1 MAIYC
6 FAKLLDYFHA
16 AKKKSVFKKRMKDT
30 AKKRKQV
37 TQELKELQQRTAEL
51 EKLVSQHQQTEEKL
65 RESEEKYRASFEK
78 SRDAIN
84 IFSKERDILDFNQ
97 KLIQLSRYSGEELLC
112 MKLQDLYPE
121 ASQPATKKRIQKMLQ
136 GEAPPIFETYLLT
149 KRGKKIPIEVAVTPL
164 KNCYC
169 RKVVFQGNIR
179 DITDRKLVEKE
190 LEGHHVH
197 LEELVEERTAELKK
211 INEQL
216 QKEISERR
224 RAEEVLRESE
234 KKFRSIVEY
243 SHEGIIILDD
253 AFTLIYVND
262 ELCQIAG
269 YSHEELIGRDFRKFL
284 DEESKKLIAE
294 RYMRRQRGEK
304 VPTRYELNIFNKD
317 GVKKRVEISST
328 VIKNSEG
335 KVKTVAQIL
344 DITECRRAEEGLVE
358 SERRFKE
365 LWNNAPVAY
374 HTLDNK
380 GIITS
385 VNQTEAKMLGYKPQ
399 EMVGKSVFNYILPE
413 QRAEARKRFKRK
425 IFGNHI
431 PRAEDRMYIKKD
443 GSKLHVLIDDIL
455 EKDAAGKAL
464 GVRTTMVDITDSRQM
479 EEALQESKERYQAL
493 FDRSLYAVYVHD
505 FNGQFLDANEAALNL
520 LRYKRK
526 DIPFLN
532 ISSLL
537 DEDQSATA
545 YKTLEEIKKK
555 GYQKKP
561 VIYKLKTKEGDYVW
575 VETEATVI
583 YHEGKPHAIQGI
595 ARDVTESKRAE
606 EALQETKEKY
616 RTLAEN
622 AMDGIYVISPEGGFE
637 YVNRAFEK
645 IFGYQAEEVCN
656 KEFDFFD
663 LIHPKDR
670 KLVKERGQA
679 RKNGRKLPPAYSF
692 RILTK
697 DGRTKHVEVNTVP
710 LPGEKVRVLGILRDI
725 SKRKQAEEALRESE
739 ERYKT
744 LVQTSPDAVTVTDLM
759 GNVTYVSPRTVE
771 LHGFNNAE
779 ELIGKNA
786 FDLIVPEDHER
797 AMINLKKT
805 LKNGIIRDVEYTLL
819 RKNGTRFIGELNS
832 AVIKDAEGNPKMFIG
847 TTRDITERE
856 RAKEVIKESEERFRD
871 LVEKAGVAILIDDK
885 DAKLKYCNKKYAK
898 LFGYSLEEMRKQ
910 TIRTLVHPG
919 DADMV
924 MKYHKDRIRS
934 KKAPSRYECR
944 GVKKGGSIIYIEID
958 AVALKEGGK
967 IIGTRSYIWDI
978 TERKQSEE
986 ALLISEEKFKTL
998 FNSASD
1004 AIFIHDLG
1012 GRFLEVNQVACE
1024 RLGYNRDELLK
1035 MALKDIDS
1043 PRLPAVVPARDEELG
1058 QRGHIF
1064 YETVHKG
1071 RDGTAIP
1078 IELSSRIIEY
1088 KGEPVALSIAR
1099 DITERKRA
1107 EEERKKSFERLRKG
1121 LEETVNALASAVEM
1135 RDPYTAGHQQRVTS
1149 LACAIAREMRLS
1161 QERVEGIRMAGVIH
1175 DFGKIR
1181 VPAEILSWPG
1191 RLTEID
1197 FNLIKTHP
1205 QVGFDILKKIEL
1217 PHPVTQIML
1226 QHHER
1231 MDGSGYPA
1239 GLQGEE
1245 ILLEARILAVA
1256 DVVEAMASHR
1266 PYRAA
1271 LGVKKALEEISK
1283 NRGILYDP
1291 EVVDACLKLFTEKN
1305 FKFR

>member
-1 MAIYC
+1 
-6 FAKLLDYFHA
+6 
-16 AKKKSVFKKRMKDT
+16 MKDT
-30 AKKRKQV
+30 ANKKEDIC
-37 TQELKELQQRTAEL
+37 QELKELQQRTAEL
-51 EKLVSQHQQTEEKL
+51 EKLVLERQQTEEKL
-65 RESEEKYRASFEK
+65 RESEEKYKASFEK

-97 KLIQLSRYSGEELLC
+97 KLVQLSGYSREEILC

-121 ASQPATKKRIQKMLQ
+121 ASKPTTKKRIQEMLR
-136 GEAPPIFETYLLT
+136 GKTPPIFETYLLT
-149 KRGKKIPIEVAVTPL
+149 KKGKKIPVEIAVTSL
-164 KNCYC
+164 KNCYS
-169 RKVVFQGNIR
+169 RKVVFQGNLR

-190 LEGHHVH
+190 LEKHHAH

-224 RAEEVLRESE
+224 QAEEVLRESE
-234 KKFRSIVEY
+234 EKFRSIVEY

-253 AFTLIYVND
+253 AFRLIYAND
-262 ELCQIAG
+262 ELSRIAG
-269 YSHEELIGRDFRKFL
+269 YTPEELIGRDFRKFL

-294 RYMRRQRGEK
+294 RYMRRQRGKK
-304 VPTRYELNIFNKD
+304 VPVRYEFNIFSKD
-317 GVKKRVEISST
+317 GVKKSVEVSST
-328 VIKNSEG
+328 VIKNSKG

-344 DITECRRAEEGLVE
+344 DITECKRTEKDLLE
-358 SERRFKE
+358 SEKRFKE

-374 HTLDNK
+374 HTLDTK

-385 VNQTEAKMLGYKPQ
+385 VNQTEAKMLGYKPK
-399 EMVGKSVFNYILPE
+399 EMLGKSVFNYILPE
-413 QRAEARKRFKRK
+413 QRAEARKRFTRK

-431 PRAEDRMYIKKD
+431 PRAEDRIYVKKD
-443 GSKLHVLIDDIL
+443 GYKLHVLIDDIL
-455 EKDAAGKAL
+455 EKDADGKVL
-464 GVRTTMVDITDSRQM
+464 GIRTTMVDITDRKQM
-479 EEALQESKERYQAL
+479 EEAL
-493 FDRSLYAVYVHD
+493 H
-505 FNGQFLDANEAALNL
+505 
-520 LRYKRK
+520 
-526 DIPFLN
+526 
-532 ISSLL
+532 
-537 DEDQSATA
+537 
-545 YKTLEEIKKK
+545 
-555 GYQKKP
+555 
-561 VIYKLKTKEGDYVW
+561 
-575 VETEATVI
+575 
-583 YHEGKPHAIQGI
+583 
-595 ARDVTESKRAE
+595 
-606 EALQETKEKY
+606 ETKEKY

-645 IFGYQAEEVCN
+645 IFGYHAEEVCN

-663 LIHPKDR
+663 LIHPEDR

-692 RILTK
+692 RIKTK
-697 DGRTKHVEVNTVP
+697 EGKTKHVEVNTVP

-725 SKRKQAEEALRESE
+725 SRRKQAEEALRESE

-759 GNVTYVSPRTVE
+759 GNITYVSPRTVE
-771 LHGFNNAE
+771 LHGFNDAE
-779 ELIGKNA
+779 ELIGKSA
-786 FDLIVPEDHER
+786 FDFVVPEDHKR
-797 AMINLKKT
+797 AMNNLRKT
-805 LKNGIIRDVEYTLL
+805 LKNGTIRDVEYTLL
-819 RKNGTRFIGELNS
+819 RKNGARFIGELNC
-832 AVIKDAEGNPKMFIG
+832 AVIKDGEGNPKMFIG
-847 TTRDITERE
+847 TTRDITEHE
-856 RAKEVIKESEERFRD
+856 RTKKAIKESEEQFRD

-898 LFGYSLEEMRKQ
+898 LFEYSLKEMEKQ
-910 TIRTLVHPG
+910 TIRTLVHP
-919 DADMV
+919 DDV
-924 MKYHKDRIRS
+924 DWVIKYHKDRIKG
-934 KKAPSRYECR
+934 KKVPSRYECR
-944 GVKKGGSIIYIEID
+944 GIKKDGSVIYIEID
-958 AVALKEGGK
+958 AVALREGGK

-978 TERKQSEE
+978 TERKRSEE
-986 ALLISEEKFKTL
+986 ALQISEEKFKTL

-1012 GRFLEVNQVACE
+1012 GHFLEVNQVACE
-1024 RLGYNRDELLK
+1024 RLGYSRDELLN

-1043 PRLPAVVPARDEELG
+1043 PSFPTVVPARNEELD

-1088 KGEPVALSIAR
+1088 EGEPVALSIAR

-1107 EEERKKSFERLRKG
+1107 EEERRKSFERVKKG
-1121 LEETVNALASAVEM
+1121 LEETVNALAFAVEM
-1135 RDPYTAGHQQRVTS
+1135 RDPYTAGHQQRVTK
-1149 LACAIAREMRLS
+1149 LACAIASEMRLS
-1161 QERVEGIRMAGVIH
+1161 QERIEGIRIAGIIH

-1191 RLTEID
+1191 RLTDID

-1205 QVGFDILKKIEL
+1205 QVGYDILKKIEL
-1217 PHPVTQIML
+1217 PRAVTQIML

-1291 EVVDACLKLFTEKN
+1291 DVVDACLKLFNEKN
-1305 FKFR
+1305 FKFK